1 MNDSFLDLTWQQYL
15 EVLQLVL
22 ARLQKYNFKLQPAL
36 RRVAVIQLEF
46 EDDRHEMYISWIRL
60 QKLNPCSS
68 ESNEELQE
76 LLRQT

>member
-1 MNDSFLDLTWQQYL
+1 MCMRAVSS
-15 EVLQLVL
+15 
-22 ARLQKYNFKLQPAL
+22 PAL